1 MLRRRVGQRV
11 GRAMLASALALGT
24 ALAPAAAVHAR
35 DGAGLDNRPWGRR
48 TLLPSFG
55 FGLGFSRDATSLGFG
70 LGFRYF
76 AIAGLGLGLS
86 LSDSVLIFSESIKSN
101 YPGINKQVPTNTFYL
116 TPSAQYVFFRSRWF
130 SPYVHAGVGPAF
142 FNNRRGVIG
151 HWVAGP
157 GAYINVG
164 GPVYLTV
171 GVDFSGMFPVGKCND
186 AYLYRGSAA
195 NVQLSGFCSFNWSPN
210 LGLVVAFGGGKRRR
224 NPPPTSAPRNP
235 LPDAIEQTP
244 PPSSAP
250 TPIEPVSPQPQPEPT
265 PPSPL
270 APQPE
275 GPTPAPAAAPAQPT
289 PEGPAPTPT
298 VAPSPEAPPPA

>member
-1 MLRRRVGQRV
+1 
-11 GRAMLASALALGT
+11 MLASALALGT
-24 ALAPAAAVHAR
+24 VLLPATPTHAREGAAAGV
-35 DGAGLDNRPWGRR
+35 DNRPWGRR

-101 YPGINKQVPTNTFYL
+101 YPGINKQVPTNTLYL

-142 FNNRRGVIG
+142 FNNRRGVVG

-224 NPPPTSAPRNP
+224 SAPPASAPANPMPAVTDDAPPPDTTAAPV
-235 LPDAIEQTP
+235 
-244 PPSSAP
+244 
-250 TPIEPVSPQPQPEPT
+250 EPVTADPQPEPT

-275 GPTPAPAAAPAQPT
+275 GPQAAEPAPGSAQPQPDGPAPASPPPTAAPA
-289 PEGPAPTPT
+289 PEGP
-298 VAPSPEAPPPA
+298 PPP